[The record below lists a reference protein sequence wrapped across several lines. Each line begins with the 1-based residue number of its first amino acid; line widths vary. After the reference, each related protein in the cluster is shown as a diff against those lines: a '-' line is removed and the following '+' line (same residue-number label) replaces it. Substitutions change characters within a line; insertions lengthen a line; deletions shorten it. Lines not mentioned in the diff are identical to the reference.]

1 MINMLFEKFGSMWV
15 SFKALWKVKAL
26 PQDEDLKYDMK
37 VSTHETR
44 EQVETY
50 EDMVTRNGALVGS
63 QLGWQEDSNYET
75 LYVELT

>member
-50 EDMVTRNGALVGS
+50 EDMVTRNGALVGG
-63 QLGWQEDSNYET
+63 QLG
-75 LYVELT
+75 